1 MFYQTGGLHPV
12 HLGDRLDKG
21 ERYKVLHKLG
31 HGRFSTVWLARD
43 THLGQYVA
51 LKILSA
57 DRSISQTHHNNELM
71 FLQYLAERRS
81 SGSGYVG
88 SKYIS
93 SGLFRHFWVEGPN
106 GRHLVLVLPV
116 YGPSIS
122 HMSRWTTRIRKG
134 VVRQIALQATQGVA
148 YLHSEGI
155 CHGVKTPELVQSS
168 QES

>member
-1 MFYQTGGLHPV
+1 M
-12 HLGDRLDKG
+12 
-21 ERYKVLHKLG
+21 
-31 HGRFSTVWLARD
+31 
-43 THLGQYVA
+43 
-51 LKILSA
+51 
-57 DRSISQTHHNNELM
+57 ISQNPRQNNELE

-88 SKYIS
+88 SKYVS
-93 SGLFRHFWVEGPN
+93 SGLPRHFRVEAPN

-122 HMSRWTTRIRKG
+122 HVSRWTTRIRKG

-155 CHGVKTPELVQSS
+155 CHGGKTYELVHQADHKADKGLF
-168 QES
+168 